1 MTKNRQRELIPN
13 STPSKKRCDDKP
25 TTTDDDHDMED
36 VSSPNPPTDA
46 TSKSADEAPNDE
58 NSIKRYVCINS
69 VITEATIRNMSNE
82 NLLKEIVSASKKIGT
97 VVSFDSIKT
106 LPKPAYS
113 SNVRLNFV
121 TS

>member
-1 MTKNRQRELIPN
+1 
-13 STPSKKRCDDKP
+13 
-25 TTTDDDHDMED
+25 MED

-46 TSKSADEAPNDE
+46 TSKSADETPNDD